1 MDGGYYAGNGLE
13 PKTYGY
19 RSGTQEEANKLG
31 LSRSSTRAETGVKEV
46 KATEVS
52 FSKAANE
59 EVKKLGDKSGRVEEK
74 TELLERQLTQAKDQ
88 QSEQQKTIEAMK
100 RRLSEQGRTI
110 TQEHEEKEQMA
121 RRLSVQGRQITAQ
134 SAQITAQSAQI
145 TAQSAQ
151 MAALLQML
159 SERGDIDL
167 SRIPSPSPSS
177 PSASKTANDNQPN
190 QRSGRK

>member
-134 SAQITAQSAQI
+134 SAQITAQSAQ
-145 TAQSAQ
+145 